1 MGTCLNW
8 SEDCDTRGSV
18 LIEFIRCDP
27 GVRIFDSQLVLSLS
41 LSLRNRGLKIRC
53 DYSALGLQNNTHPPL
68 RTPSLD
74 KKTHPGCYCLF
85 KWSHCDHGVKSLCPG
100 FEVVIIAG
108 SIPREVLALI
118 DIQITKLLGSMLTR
132 YRTDVHASILLR
144 DVIALANNSRRRRT
158 DIHPTPSND
167 TFAH

>member
-1 MGTCLNW
+1 MNW

-74 KKTHPGCYCLF
+74 KKTHPGGVIVYSNGLIVIMAL
-85 KWSHCDHGVKSLCPG
+85 SHFAQALKS
-100 FEVVIIAG
+100 
-108 SIPREVLALI
+108 S
-118 DIQITKLLGSMLTR
+118 
-132 YRTDVHASILLR
+132 
-144 DVIALANNSRRRRT
+144 
-158 DIHPTPSND
+158 
-167 TFAH
+167 